1 VVGFWLL
8 KKKTS
13 ATMGQKL
20 GKASFDEAI
29 IPFLN
34 LPAPAINAVWTT
46 FNLTAEGWG
55 LRLDVF
61 AGISKPLAPFLNA
74 DDPTM
79 QTYSKKLFDLM
90 DTDMNGIV
98 DALEYICTLAMLS
111 AMEPRDKVRTDDDF
125 IQYIIK
131 LSTRLLLH

>member
-1 VVGFWLL
+1 
-8 KKKTS
+8 
-13 ATMGQKL
+13 MGQKL

-34 LPAPAINAVWTT
+34 LPAPAINALWTA

-61 AGISKPLAPFLNA
+61 ATITKPLSTFLNA

-79 QTYSKKLFDLM
+79 QTYCKQLFDLM

-111 AMEPRDKVRTDDDF
+111 AMEPRDKV
-125 IQYIIK
+125 I
-131 LSTRLLLH
+131 